1 MATNFPNA
9 KDSFPTMKDVT
20 ASDAILLAQYQ
31 SAMQAGEIAKAK
43 QLLAQMTDGA
53 HKVITAEYLNNIK
66 DAMDALETY
75 YLQRWSPAY
84 VVSDTQPVDQATG
97 DFWFDTG
104 GNA

>member
-20 ASDAILLAQYQ
+20 AADAILLAQYQ

-53 HKVITAEYLNNIK
+53 NKVITAEYLNNIK
-66 DAMDALETY
+66 DSMDALETY
-75 YLQRWSPAY
+75 YLQRWSPA
-84 VVSDTQPVDQATG
+84 
-97 DFWFDTG
+97 
-104 GNA
+104 

>member
-9 KDSFPTMKDVT
+9 KDNFPTMKDVT
-20 ASDAILLAQYQ
+20 AADATLLAQYQ

-53 HKVITAEYLNNIK
+53 NKVITAEYLNNIK

-84 VVSDTQPVDQATG
+84 IVSDTQPANQTAG

>member
-9 KDSFPTMKDVT
+9 KDVFPTMQDVAAT
-20 ASDAILLAQYQ
+20 DGVLLNQYQ
-31 SAMQAGEIAKAK
+31 TAVQSGDIARAK
-43 QLLAQMTDGA
+43 QILTQITNGA
-53 HKVITAEYLNNIK
+53 NKVITAEYLNNIK
-66 DAMDALETY
+66 DSLDALETY

-104 GNA
+104 DNA

>member
-20 ASDAILLAQYQ
+20 AADAILLAQYQ

-53 HKVITAEYLNNIK
+53 NKVITAEYLNNIK

>member
-9 KDSFPTMKDVT
+9 KDNFPTMQDVT
-20 ASDAILLAQYQ
+20 AADAILLAQYQ
-31 SAMQAGEIAKAK
+31 AAMQAGDIAKAK
-43 QLLAQMTDGA
+43 QLLAQITGGGN
-53 HKVITAEYLNNIK
+53 KVITAEYLNNIK

-84 VVSDTQPVDQATG
+84 VVSDTKPLDQAAG

>member
-9 KDSFPTMKDVT
+9 KDVFPTMQDVAAT
-20 ASDAILLAQYQ
+20 DGVLLNQYQTVMQSGDIVKAHQILAQITN
-31 SAMQAGEIAKAK
+31 G
-43 QLLAQMTDGA
+43 DR
-53 HKVITAEYLNNIK
+53 KVITAEYLNNIN
-66 DAMDALETY
+66 DSMGALETY

-104 GNA
+104 DNA

>member
-9 KDSFPTMKDVT
+9 KDSFPTMQDVT
-20 ASDAILLAQYQ
+20 SADAILLAQYQ
-31 SAMQAGEIAKAK
+31 AYMQNGEIAKAK
-43 QLLAQMTDGA
+43 QILAQMTAGDS
-53 HKVITAEYLNNIK
+53 KVITAEYLNNIK
-66 DAMDALETY
+66 DSMDALETY

-104 GNA
+104 DNA

>member
-20 ASDAILLAQYQ
+20 AADAILLAQYQ

-53 HKVITAEYLNNIK
+53 NKVIAAEYLNNIRH
-66 DAMDALETY
+66 M
-75 YLQRWSPAY
+75 WSATLSLSIKLLATSGLIR
-84 VVSDTQPVDQATG
+84 VVTHDEI
-97 DFWFDTG
+97 
-104 GNA
+104 